1 MRRSLLFLPGNNPGN
16 VQSGGLFGADAVV
29 LDLEDAVA
37 PAEKDAARDLVA
49 AALQTVDYGTCE
61 KFVRINSLDHNG
73 AQDIRVIVP
82 CGPDVILLP
91 KIESPAEVVEQ
102 VKLIKAAERPGQK
115 PVVVMAVMETPIG
128 VVRAYDIA
136 VSDPRVTA
144 ISLGAED
151 YTAAMGLTR
160 TKEGQEIFVPRA
172 TIANIASAA
181 GVDCIDTPFT
191 DVNDSEGLLAD
202 TLLSK
207 SLGYQG
213 KVAINPRQIDTI
225 HQAYAPTETEIRW
238 AQRVVEAVEE
248 GKRKGSGVVAVGGKM
263 IDPPVVARANRT
275 IDMAIALHLVKGV

>member
-73 AQDIRVIVP
+73 ARDIRVIVP

-248 GKRKGSGVVAVGGKM
+248 GKRKGSGVVAVGGKL